1 MTITTNATGKAAS
14 RPHPAPSAKPV
25 GAKNVKDDITVLKE
39 QPRTTSDAD
48 DAQRYAPSQKATTTR
63 PERAPIPK
71 STTTETT
78 TDWSEEEENSYF
90 PSTKSST
97 TARTPTQICC
107 TPLDATMAPK
117 KKETTMTMK
126 FRGSNATSIATQSS
140 KHSEEIN
147 INSLSNNLIEAL
159 MKVQKILSQKVIK
172 SDHKLDTQ
180 QIID

>member
-25 GAKNVKDDITVLKE
+25 SAKNVKDDITVLKE

-48 DAQRYAPSQKATTTR
+48 DAQRHAPSQKATTTR

-78 TDWSEEEENSYF
+78 TNWSEEKENSYF

-97 TARTPTQICC
+97 TARTLTQICYIS
-107 TPLDATMAPK
+107 LDTTMTPK

-126 FRGSNATSIATQSS
+126 FRDSNATSIASQPS
-140 KHSEEIN
+140 KHNEETN
-147 INSLSNNLIEAL
+147 IN
-159 MKVQKILSQKVIK
+159 
-172 SDHKLDTQ
+172 
-180 QIID
+180 

>member
-14 RPHPAPSAKPV
+14 RPQPAPSAKPV

-48 DAQRYAPSQKATTTR
+48 DAQRHAPSQKATTTR

-71 STTTETT
+71 LTTTETT

-126 FRGSNATSIATQSS
+126 FRGSNATSIASQSS
-140 KHSEEIN
+140 KHSEETN
-147 INSLSNNLIEAL
+147 INPPSNSLIEAL
-159 MKVQKILSQKVIK
+159 TRIQKILSQKVIRNEYK
-172 SDHKLDTQ
+172 MNAQ
-180 QIID
+180 

>member
-14 RPHPAPSAKPV
+14 RPQPAPSAKPV

-39 QPRTTSDAD
+39 QPRTTRDAN

-63 PERAPIPK
+63 PERAPIPE

-97 TARTPTQICC
+97 TTRTSTQICC
-107 TPLDATMAPK
+107 TPLDTTMASK
-117 KKETTMTMK
+117 KKKITMTMK
-126 FRGSNATSIATQSS
+126 FKDSNATSIASQSS
-140 KHSEEIN
+140 KHNEEIN
-147 INSLSNNLIEAL
+147 INSLSNNLIEIL
-159 MKVQKILSQKVIK
+159 MKIQKILSQKVIRN
-172 SDHKLDTQ
+172 DHKLNTQ
-180 QIID
+180 